1 MTDTTNQNNII
12 MNTKP
17 FVVIRR
23 NGYYIN
29 ALPNEKALIRRW
41 NRINLPPEMADQLKD
56 WPDTASSRRAASS
69 FGFTYTPVSSKG
81 LGNVKT
87 FVRR

>member
-41 NRINLPPEMADQLKD
+41 NRINLPP
-56 WPDTASSRRAASS
+56 
-69 FGFTYTPVSSKG
+69 
-81 LGNVKT
+81 
-87 FVRR
+87 